1 MTPRGSSGGIARR
14 ELLAGGAA
22 LAGGMLAPA
31 TTTPVSAR
39 VNGVFGVRATA
50 AGMAELR
57 FEEEGGRTID
67 PNLAWHLGS
76 NTKAITALLYA
87 VLVEDGACRWGAT
100 LGELFPDMD
109 VHRDLAAATVEEL
122 MAHAAG
128 LTDQGI
134 NGMWLMARRMDHG
147 SPAAQRQAFAREW
160 LGRAPTAPRGRFAY
174 ANANYIVLGAA
185 IERIMAMNWEEGLR
199 RRVFAPLGIEGAG
212 FGAPCQRELWGRHSS
227 GETWVPADPEGL
239 ADNPAVFGPAGTVHM
254 APAEYARLLSLYL
267 RGGAPLLR
275 KKTLSSLLSPP
286 SPNLRYAGGWGLV
299 GEDAALGWMLMHDGS
314 NTLWYARALIDPA
327 AGFAYAAGTNR
338 GGDAGREAV
347 ERMLAAM
354 RVDNL

>member
-1 MTPRGSSGGIARR
+1 MRR
-14 ELLAGGAA
+14 EMNAEICRRGLLAGGAT
-22 LAGGMLAPA
+22 LAIGAFAPTKA
-31 TTTPVSAR
+31 VPASAGL
-39 VNGVFGVRATA
+39 NGVFGVRATA
-50 AGMAELR
+50 DGMAELR

-67 PNLAWHLGS
+67 PSLAWHLGS
-76 NTKAITALLYA
+76 NTKAMTALLYA
-87 VLVEDGACRWGAT
+87 VLVDDGACEWGAT
-100 LGELFPDMD
+100 LSELFPDID
-109 VHRDLAAATVEEL
+109 VHRDLATASVEEL

-185 IERIMAMNWEEGLR
+185 IERVMGMEWEEGLR
-199 RRVFAPLGIEGAG
+199 RRVFAPLGIVRAG
-212 FGAPCQRELWGRHSS
+212 FGAPRQRELWGRHSS
-227 GETWVPADPEGL
+227 GEKLVPADPEGL

-286 SPNLRYAGGWGLV
+286 SLNLRYAGGWGLV
-299 GEDAALGWMLMHDGS
+299 GGDAALGRMLMHDGS
-314 NTLWYARALIDPA
+314 NTLWYARALIDTA

-338 GGDAGREAV
+338 GGDAGHEAV